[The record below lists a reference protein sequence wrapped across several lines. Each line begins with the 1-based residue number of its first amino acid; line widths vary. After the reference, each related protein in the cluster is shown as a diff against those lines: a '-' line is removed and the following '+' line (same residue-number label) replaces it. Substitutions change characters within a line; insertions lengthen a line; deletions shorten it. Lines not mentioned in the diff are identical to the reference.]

1 MAAAMAGKVAL
12 VTGGTSGIGRATALA
27 FGQAGAAVAVVG
39 RNAQR
44 GAATVAQLNELGV
57 EALFIRADL
66 SREPE
71 VIAMVKD
78 TIAHF
83 GRIDMA
89 FNNAGIYGQHTPTA
103 DYADEIWTSVIDLNL
118 TGTWRC
124 MKYEI
129 RQMLRQGGGAIVNCS
144 SVLGRV
150 GSAGASPYV
159 ASKHAV
165 LGITKSAALEYAEQ
179 NIRVN
184 AVCPAIVDTPL
195 MTGPQGYD
203 SAQVSTLYGPLQPM
217 NRVGRPEEVAAA
229 VVWLCSDAA
238 SFVTGQGLEIDG
250 GYLAR

>member
-12 VTGGTSGIGRATALA
+12 VTGGTSGIGHATALA

-39 RNAQR
+39 RNAGR
-44 GAATVAQLNELGV
+44 GAATVAQLHELGV

-89 FNNAGIYGQHTPTA
+89 FNNAGIYGQHSPTA

-150 GSAGASPYV
+150 GSAGGSAYV
-159 ASKHAV
+159 ASKHAI

-179 NIRVN
+179 HIRVN
-184 AVCPAIVDTPL
+184 AICPSIIDTPL

-203 SAQVSTLYGPLQPM
+203 SAQVNTLYGPLQPM